1 MIRNQI
7 MVNSWIK
14 FIVSILLVLAI
25 STCTIAPPEKPSN
38 SFIPGETDKNDFEET
53 DGGFYILEVDPKL
66 IDQTVEIK
74 TDSGSNKSI
83 ATGTTDE
90 NGLVSFYDAE
100 SNVVFPVL
108 IVDQDGNLLADS
120 SVRFIENA
128 DKITLFVSDNSNRTR
143 AKIVIVDK
151 KDLLKNNQSSSIFDV
166 FYPKPA
172 QAFVI
177 TGAIVALAVK
187 IVLSFYT
194 LYSVVDTT
202 YQMALQEDLNA
213 LDVVKTSNGIEYD
226 CVTPEWLK
234 ARSNLLNT
242 YIVALIPI
250 PGIDGVAE
258 VIIDLAMA
266 IGLEVGKA
274 FTKYDYPLLMKT
286 YTFDNNTQQSLNDW
300 AEINSGRDVERT
312 TIMEVA
318 GECAFV
324 PNLIGKTI
332 SEASLALEDSGII
345 WELYDEKSSLI
356 SDPSVDEVFW
366 TVYNQ
371 SPQPTTTVK
380 IKNKSYEIDSL
391 LPVGEVEGYSTLKV
405 FASLST
411 SSESMDNTTIV
422 NKPEGEFGDFFEED
436 SVGLRFRRIPGFEM
450 SIEETLDAW
459 TDSGF
464 IMNLRDPQGSA
475 LISIDVS
482 GKIFTGNSLERII
495 YENYGLSKFCEDLLA
510 DEFMQSEARTTY
522 CYSDTSADKIIFSKL
537 PSNRV
542 VIIQGI
548 SDYADWEEFE
558 NIFDEF
564 LTTFEYYSP
573 SPAVLGDFY
582 HNEFLGIEFREILN
596 AYIDFEDGIGEDFFV
611 SMEYYETESNYSP
624 SASIIV
630 PVKDYSDYSLEEI
643 FWDYVEEPVHPEI
656 IFTKTT
662 LNSRPA
668 ILLEYEDEDYY
679 YYYLISLLDSG
690 RAIFVGGF
698 SVIEEWNL
706 FLPIFNKF
714 LDSIIF
720 FPKISAV
727 MVFIPAGEYQMGCDP
742 ANSIVEDFKVVDCNV
757 GEFPPHTVYMD
768 AYWID
773 KTEVTNA
780 RYAKC
785 VAAGACDLPDE
796 TFSDTRNDYF
806 GNPTYA
812 DYPVVYVSWYDAENY
827 CTWAGKR
834 LPTEAEWEKAA
845 GGPTYPWG
853 YGAFTCSLANFDYCV
868 GDTSAV
874 GSYPLGASPYS
885 ALDMAGNVWEWV
897 SDWYS
902 STYYS
907 ETPIRNPI
915 GPDSGDRKVMRG
927 GGWYDTWYYMRTVYR
942 NVRNPAYSCDSIGFR
957 CASSSAP

>member
-7 MVNSWIK
+7 MVNYWIK
-14 FIVSILLVLAI
+14 FIVSIFLVLAI

-38 SFIPGETDKNDFEET
+38 SFIPGETDINNFEET

-74 TDSGSNKSI
+74 IDSGSNESI

-286 YTFDNNTQQSLNDW
+286 YTFDNNSQQSLNDW

-324 PNLIGKTI
+324 PNLVGKTI
-332 SEASLALEDSGII
+332 SEASLALEASGII

-356 SDPSVDEVFW
+356 SEPSSDQVFW
-366 TVYNQ
+366 TVYDQ
-371 SPQPTTTVK
+371 TPQPTTSVK
-380 IKNKSYEIDSL
+380 IKNESYEIDSL
-391 LPVGEVEGYSTLKV
+391 LPVGKVEGYTPLKV

-411 SSESMDNTTIV
+411 SSESNDDTTIV
-422 NKPEGEFGDFFEED
+422 NNP
-436 SVGLRFRRIPGFEM
+436 
-450 SIEETLDAW
+450 A
-459 TDSGF
+459 
-464 IMNLRDPQGSA
+464 
-475 LISIDVS
+475 
-482 GKIFTGNSLERII
+482 
-495 YENYGLSKFCEDLLA
+495 
-510 DEFMQSEARTTY
+510 
-522 CYSDTSADKIIFSKL
+522 SD
-537 PSNRV
+537 
-542 VIIQGI
+542 
-548 SDYADWEEFE
+548 
-558 NIFDEF
+558 
-564 LTTFEYYSP
+564 
-573 SPAVLGDFY
+573 
-582 HNEFLGIEFREILN
+582 
-596 AYIDFEDGIGEDFFV
+596 
-611 SMEYYETESNYSP
+611 
-624 SASIIV
+624 
-630 PVKDYSDYSLEEI
+630 
-643 FWDYVEEPVHPEI
+643 
-656 IFTKTT
+656 
-662 LNSRPA
+662 
-668 ILLEYEDEDYY
+668 
-679 YYYLISLLDSG
+679 
-690 RAIFVGGF
+690 
-698 SVIEEWNL
+698 
-706 FLPIFNKF
+706 
-714 LDSIIF
+714 
-720 FPKISAV
+720 
-727 MVFIPAGEYQMGCDP
+727 MVFIPAGEFQMGSDP
-742 ANSIVEDFKVVDCNV
+742 NHNGGLRFYDFETPLHNV
-757 GEFPPHTVYMD
+757 YVD
-768 AYWID
+768 AYYID
-773 KTEVTNA
+773 MFEVTNA
-780 RYAKC
+780 QYAQC
-785 VAAGACDLPDE
+785 VGAGVCDDPIS
-796 TFSDTRNDYF
+796 FSSYSQ
-806 GNPTYA
+806 PTYYNNL
-812 DYPVVYVSWYDAENY
+812 DFHNHPVINVDWYDAQIY
-827 CTWAGKR
+827 CNWAGKR

-845 GGPTYPWG
+845 RGSSVSVYPWG
-853 YGAFTCSLANFDYCV
+853 DSDPSCSLANSGNNVTYSLCK
-868 GDTSAV
+868 GDVIEV
-874 GSYPLGASPYS
+874 GSYPAGASTYG
-885 ALDMAGNVWEWV
+885 ALDMAGNASEWV
-897 SDWYS
+897 NDWFSENSYSDGAYSNPTGPANGTEKVVRGGDFMSDWIFLRVAS
-902 STYYS
+902 RTYMSPS
-907 ETPIRNPI
+907 EYFY
-915 GPDSGDRKVMRG
+915 GV
-927 GGWYDTWYYMRTVYR
+927 
-942 NVRNPAYSCDSIGFR
+942 GFR
-957 CASSSAP
+957 CVSSAP